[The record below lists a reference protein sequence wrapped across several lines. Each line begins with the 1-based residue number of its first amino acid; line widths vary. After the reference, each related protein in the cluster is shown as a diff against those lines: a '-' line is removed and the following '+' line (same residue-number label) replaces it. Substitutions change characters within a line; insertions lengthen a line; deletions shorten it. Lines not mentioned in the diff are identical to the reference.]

1 MALNI
6 IIYLKFEVK
15 LEAAELTIK
24 AEGPLDC
31 SQEGSYTMICQFWGL
46 DQIGQ

>member
-1 MALNI
+1 MVMGN
-6 IIYLKFEVK
+6 LKSYVE

-31 SQEGSYTMICQFWGL
+31 LQGGSYTKICQFWGL